1 MKGEATKPLAEVLND
16 TERINFYRGYVDA
29 AIDAVEQDQVL
40 KHSSN
45 ACLEEHRLAG
55 YQRKLCISKSGRF

>member
-29 AIDAVEQDQVL
+29 AIDAVEQDEVL
-40 KHSSN
+40 HHSSK
-45 ACLEEHRLAG
+45 ACLKEDQLAG
-55 YQRKLCISKSGRF
+55 IQRKLCM